1 MELPVKSN
9 MRSKIV
15 FLLVFF
21 MPSVVVLDSANAQT
35 KSYKLG
41 YKWAAE
47 TDSNTL
53 VGYGLLRQ
61 FDISGNPIKSKVI
74 SFCNDVFGRT
84 NYHRVNNQ
92 GLPSMKKKDWVKG
105 CVAKI
110 MTYRI

>member
-1 MELPVKSN
+1 

-15 FLLVFF
+15 FSLVFL
-21 MPSVVVLDSANAQT
+21 MSSVVVSDFANAQT

-53 VGYGLLRQ
+53 VGYGLLRH
-61 FDISGNPIKSKVI
+61 FDISGKPIKSKVTN
-74 SFCNDVFGRT
+74 FCNDVFGRT
-84 NYHRVNNQ
+84 NYARVNNE
-92 GLPSMKKKDWVKG
+92 GLPSMNKKDWVKG